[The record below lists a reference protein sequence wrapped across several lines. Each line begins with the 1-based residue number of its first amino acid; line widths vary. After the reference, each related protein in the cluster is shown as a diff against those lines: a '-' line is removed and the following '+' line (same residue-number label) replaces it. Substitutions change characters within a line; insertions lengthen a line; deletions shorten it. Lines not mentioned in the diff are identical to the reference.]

1 MDKLRKEVGG
11 NAGVPFVDLNDINGY
26 KRVKWDT
33 NAPKWRIA
41 VHGIN
46 LEGFCSNTKCEA
58 YGKHVIIGI
67 GMKIF
72 DLLGDV
78 DPSTTKCPMCKQYVE
93 PTTCGFSNCY
103 WRWEGSKQLPGQ
115 PPMRCSDDWKAAD
128 DAYHYFD
135 QTLKGT
141 AATSGTVIWRKLLI
155 EAKPLK
161 N

>member
-1 MDKLRKEVGG
+1 
-11 NAGVPFVDLNDINGY
+11 
-26 KRVKWDT
+26 
-33 NAPKWRIA
+33 
-41 VHGIN
+41 
-46 LEGFCSNTKCEA
+46 
-58 YGKHVIIGI
+58 
-67 GMKIF
+67 MKIF

-141 AATSGTVIWRKLLI
+141 AATSGT
-155 EAKPLK
+155 
-161 N
+161 